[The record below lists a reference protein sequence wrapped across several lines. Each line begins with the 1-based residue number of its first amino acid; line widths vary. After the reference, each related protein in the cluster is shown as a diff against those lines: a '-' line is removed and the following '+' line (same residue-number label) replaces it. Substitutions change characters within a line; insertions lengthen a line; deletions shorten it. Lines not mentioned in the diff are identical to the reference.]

1 MDHDPP
7 TPSRIATGPPNGSPS
22 RRNGSQGVRRQKS
35 VRTTIAD
42 PAAER
47 TLDLVDR
54 QFRVPTPNALVVA
67 DFTYV
72 KLVTPPRTA
81 T

>member
-1 MDHDPP
+1 ME
-7 TPSRIATGPPNGSPS
+7 RLM